1 MIQRKQTIFLLLA
14 AIALGVAAFMATG
27 TIIMRIVL
35 VITALLSIM
44 CIFLF
49 KNRKLQ
55 AKVTTLIIILPVA
68 WYIMLSVL
76 FGWNCLCWA
85 DALPAASVVLL
96 FMAYKGIM
104 HDEKLVRSLDRIR

>member
-14 AIALGVAAFMATG
+14 AIALGMATFMATG
-27 TIIMRIVL
+27 TIVMKIVL
-35 VITALLSIM
+35 AVAALLSVM

-49 KNRKLQ
+49 KQRKLQ
-55 AKVTTLIIILPVA
+55 AKVATLILVLPVA
-68 WYIMLSVL
+68 WYILLAVL
-76 FGWNCLCWA
+76 FGWATLQWT
-85 DALPAASVVLL
+85 DALPAISVILL